1 MVKTCNNHVHYLGDE
16 SEIVTFGEVIQAFAN
31 LLYSCKNNREDAKA
45 RAFVRALDNWDGWA
59 EIHGESMSI
68 RSSDKS
74 KVYVIDENLCDCE
87 YKGGKTICWHRAIY
101 QSIVAAIQKRQ
112 VTNNESNN

>member
-1 MVKTCNNHVHYLGDE
+1 METTCKNNVHYLGSD
-16 SEIVTFGEVIQAFAN
+16 SEIVTFGEVVQAFAN
-31 LLYSCKNNREDAKA
+31 LLYLCKNNGENAKA
-45 RAFVRALDNWDGWA
+45 RAFVRALDNWDGWV
-59 EIHGESMSI
+59 EVHGESMSI

-101 QSIVAAIQKRQ
+101 QSIVAAFQAKQIK
-112 VTNNESNN
+112 NNENNN